1 MLDTGLTLRSG
12 IFQKALVKRVHIKKI
27 FPGVKII
34 VEFCTKSTRFY
45 PRLYPVRGEPS
56 WYPFSTNPEPPM
68 SPFNHKENPIWDR
81 LIQHAD
87 IMNLPEKHL
96 KHLLADSR
104 RLEKFSL
111 KASGIF
117 YDFSRQRVEEKT
129 LDLLIELAEF
139 RHLKQR
145 FADMVSGKKVN
156 VTEDRPALHTAA
168 RNFSDDPVR
177 VDGKDVMPSIRK
189 IRKDMNTFVS
199 RVHEGKIVG
208 STGKPFNT
216 AVVIGIGGSYLGTE
230 FVATALN
237 GLADK
242 NINILFLSN
251 VDIHNFGKIASAI
264 DVERTLWIVIS
275 KSYTTAETLANAN
288 QVRAF
293 IEKKGLD
300 PAKHFITVTSK
311 GSPGD
316 NPKNP
321 VLSSFHMFD
330 FIGGRYSVTSAVGG
344 VPLSLYLGY
353 DRFERFLKG
362 AEEMDLHTR
371 HAAEKENI
379 PLMAALISVWNN
391 NFLGYPA
398 QAIIP
403 YASPLSKLAAHI
415 QQLSMESNGKSVT
428 KDGNPLD
435 EPAGGIIFGEPGT
448 NAQHSFF
455 QLAHQGRPF
464 PIDFIGVIH
473 PHYKQYQIR
482 SKGVTNHQELWSNLI
497 AQPTALARGKEDTN
511 PAKSFSGN
519 RPSSTILL
527 NDLSPENIG
536 RLLAFY
542 EAKTVF
548 EAFIWDIN
556 PFDQFGVELGKILAT
571 NIRKEMALRNQNTSH
586 SFEKVDP
593 ISKFYLDTLF
603 SGSL

>member
-1 MLDTGLTLRSG
+1 MSHL
-12 IFQKALVKRVHIKKI
+12 KRTINPVWKK
-27 FPGVKII
+27 
-34 VEFCTKSTRFY
+34 
-45 PRLYPVRGEPS
+45 
-56 WYPFSTNPEPPM
+56 
-68 SPFNHKENPIWDR
+68 

-87 IMNLPEKHL
+87 IIDRPEKHL
-96 KHLLADSR
+96 KHLIKDKGR
-104 RLEKFSL
+104 IEKFSL
-111 KASGIF
+111 KASDIF
-117 YDFSRQRVEEKT
+117 YDFSRQRVDEKT
-129 LDLLIELAEF
+129 MDLLFELAELIN
-139 RHLKQR
+139 LKQR
-145 FADMVSGKKVN
+145 FTEMVSGEKVN
-156 VTEDRPALHTAA
+156 ATENRPALHTAA
-168 RNFSDDPVR
+168 RSFSNDPVL
-177 VDGKDVMPSIRK
+177 VDGTDVMPSIRK
-189 IRKDMNTFVS
+189 VRNDIKTFVS
-199 RVHEGKIVG
+199 NIHEGIITG
-208 STGKPFNT
+208 STGKPFDT
-216 AVVIGIGGSYLGTE
+216 VVIIGIGGSYLGTE
-230 FVATALN
+230 FVANALHF
-237 GLADK
+237 LADK
-242 NINILFLSN
+242 NIELMFLSN
-251 VDIHNFGKIASAI
+251 VDIHNFGKIASVI
-264 DVERTLWIVIS
+264 NLERTLWIVIS
-275 KSYTTAETLANAN
+275 KSYTTAETMANAN
-288 QVRAF
+288 QVLAF
-293 IEKKGLD
+293 IEEKGLD
-300 PAKHFITVTSK
+300 PSKHFVTVTSE

-316 NPKNP
+316 DPANP

-353 DRFERFLKG
+353 ERFERFLKG
-362 AEEMDLHTR
+362 AEEMDLH
-371 HAAEKENI
+371 AQNAEINRNI
-379 PLMAALISVWNN
+379 PLVAALISVWNN

-428 KDGNPLD
+428 KNGNPLD
-435 EPAGGIIFGEPGT
+435 EPAGNIIFGEPGT

-473 PHYKQYQIR
+473 PYYKQYQNQ

-497 AQPTALARGKEDTN
+497 AQPTALALGKEDEN

-556 PFDQFGVELGKILAT
+556 PFDQFGVELGKVLAT
-571 NIRKEMALRNQNTSH
+571 DIRKEMAMKNRDKSH
-586 SFEKVDP
+586 TFENVDA
-593 ISKFYLDTLF
+593 ISEIYLNTLF